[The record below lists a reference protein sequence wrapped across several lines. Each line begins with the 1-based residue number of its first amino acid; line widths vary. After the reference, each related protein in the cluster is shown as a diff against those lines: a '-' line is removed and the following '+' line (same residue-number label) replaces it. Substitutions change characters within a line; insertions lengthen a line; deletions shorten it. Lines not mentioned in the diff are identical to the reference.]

1 MQIQKILRWDEKLK
15 SKIKIRQNKNIKTM
29 PKKSN

>member
-15 SKIKIRQNKNIKTM
+15 SKIKIKIRQNKNIKTK
-29 PKKSN
+29 P